1 MVPRSRT
8 LPNALRAAE
17 TTRTTRQRRIS
28 ARRAR
33 FFVILV
39 LKKSRAAEL
48 QNEDIYIQY
57 LYSFIL
63 EGIVTIFPVPSA
75 FPPAPHGCFLHFVW
89 RG

>member
-8 LPNALRAAE
+8 LPNVLRAAE

-33 FFVILV
+33 FSVILV

-48 QNEDIYIQY
+48 QNEDIYNH

-75 FPPAPHGCFLHFVW
+75 LPPAPHGCFLHFVW

>member
-33 FFVILV
+33 FSVTLV

-48 QNEDIYIQY
+48 QNEDIYDH
-57 LYSFIL
+57 LYPIVL

-75 FPPAPHGCFLHFVW
+75 LPPAPHGCFLHFVW